1 MLDLENKLKSAV
13 IEGRPRISRPWKK
26 ILILIEGVY
35 SMEGSI
41 IRLPEVLQLK
51 KKYRAYVYL
60 DEAHSIGAIGNSGR
74 GVVDYFGLDPKDVD
88 VMMGT
93 FTKSFGAAGGY
104 IAGNKKLIHYLR
116 LNSHAAVY
124 SSSMPPAV
132 TQQIISSMLIIMGK
146 DGTTKGQ
153 QRINQLKWNT
163 QYFRRKL
170 KESGFI
176 IYGNDDSPVVPLLI
190 FLPSKVAAMN
200 RTCLEKG
207 CYEQNVSREG
217 VRITSLLVELCLSAA
232 HSKEMLD
239 KALNIINECDSQF
252 LRFMTRRHNKQK
264 M

>member
-1 MLDLENKLKSAV
+1 
-13 IEGRPRISRPWKK
+13 
-26 ILILIEGVY
+26 
-35 SMEGSI
+35 
-41 IRLPEVLQLK
+41 
-51 KKYRAYVYL
+51 
-60 DEAHSIGAIGNSGR
+60 
-74 GVVDYFGLDPKDVD
+74 
-88 VMMGT
+88 
-93 FTKSFGAAGGY
+93 
-104 IAGNKKLIHYLR
+104 
-116 LNSHAAVY
+116 
-124 SSSMPPAV
+124 MPPAV

-207 CYEQNVSREG
+207 LGIVVVGFPATPIIESRA
-217 VRITSLLVELCLSAA
+217 RLCLSAA

-239 KALNIINECDSQF
+239 KALNIINECGDMFRIKYS
-252 LRFMTRRHNKQK
+252 KK
-264 M
+264 KC